1 MDVSIQ
7 TGFFQI
13 KNNFTENCDASGSCV
28 LITPE
33 HYHILKI
40 TGNNKTQTVIAREG
54 YAFPYNEEYKRFKS
68 LVDEIDRIVITIL
81 PHENDENNKTTPPN
95 HSEPKRSYL

>member
-1 MDVSIQ
+1 M
-7 TGFFQI
+7 
-13 KNNFTENCDASGSCV
+13 
-28 LITPE
+28 
-33 HYHILKI
+33 
-40 TGNNKTQTVIAREG
+40 IAREG